1 MTSTS
6 LAKDLWDRSKWF
18 FRAKDEDAPP
28 KRRQIAERLRDL
40 SEYVGNLSTDDDAW
54 VQHWD
59 RVERLITPPLRPSRA
74 FFFDVNEWEAVADSA
89 TCDEALET
97 FIRLRSE
104 DMISYYLR
112 RLRADRGAVSR
123 KARAVGMTAERFE
136 EIATRPKG
144 LT

>member
-1 MTSTS
+1 M
-6 LAKDLWDRSKWF
+6 
-18 FRAKDEDAPP
+18 P
-28 KRRQIAERLRDL
+28 KTKTPRPKGAEIAERLRDL
-40 SEYVGNLSTDDDAW
+40 SEYVGNLSTDDDAR

-89 TCDEALET
+89 TCNEALET

-112 RLRADRGAVSR
+112 RLRADRGAVWR
-123 KARAVGMTAERFE
+123 KARAVGMTPERFE
-136 EIATRPKG
+136 EIATRPRD

>member
-1 MTSTS
+1 MSSTS

-28 KRRQIAERLRDL
+28 KRREIAERLRDL
-40 SEYVGNLSTDDDAW
+40 SEYVGNLSTDDDAR

-112 RLRADRGAVSR
+112 RLRADRGAVWR
-123 KARAVGMTAERFE
+123 KARAVGMTPERFE
-136 EIATRPKG
+136 EIATRPRG